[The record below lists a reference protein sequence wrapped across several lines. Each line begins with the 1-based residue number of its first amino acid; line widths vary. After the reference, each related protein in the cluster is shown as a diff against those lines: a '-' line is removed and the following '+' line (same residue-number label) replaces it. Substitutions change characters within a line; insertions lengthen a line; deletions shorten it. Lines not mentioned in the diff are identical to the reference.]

1 MNLTRND
8 IKNIEPIQNL
18 KNLEVLILKGN
29 IYLEDISPLSNLV
42 NLKILNLSET
52 KVSNINPIKYLI
64 KLEEFNLKKDYIDSK
79 NKKLTDASLLSN
91 LINLKK
97 LNFILVIYQILNQ

>member
-8 IKNIEPIQNL
+8 IKNIEPIKNL

-64 KLEEFNLKKDYIDSK
+64 KLEEFNLKIDYMNSE

-91 LINLKK
+91 LIN
-97 LNFILVIYQILNQ
+97 